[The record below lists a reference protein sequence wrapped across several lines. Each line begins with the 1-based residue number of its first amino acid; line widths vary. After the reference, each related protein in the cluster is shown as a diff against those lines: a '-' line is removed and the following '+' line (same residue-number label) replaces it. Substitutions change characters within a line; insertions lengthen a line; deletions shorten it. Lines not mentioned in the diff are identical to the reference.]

1 MVIFKCQRCGA
12 CCRASHIAVLAHEK
26 LILTKIAK
34 KFDIQVDFSYDYT
47 IYDRYSN
54 QKIVL
59 TYYITLK
66 NGVCP
71 FLKGNTCLIHD
82 IYKPLI
88 CRSFP
93 YVPKKVEYLY
103 NADLRVIKHR
113 STYAIS
119 TACTFI
125 RKFKSEIERY
135 IETEDDIKAF
145 LPDEYLAAVKM
156 EVLRTKY
163 LSALSYLWRLN
174 YINLDFSYKGY
185 SQVVDAYTFIRRYL
199 PYFVI
204 DYRTY

>member
-1 MVIFKCQRCGA
+1 MLGVE
-12 CCRASHIAVLAHEK
+12 VE
-26 LILTKIAK
+26 
-34 KFDIQVDFSYDYT
+34 FSYDYT
-47 IYDRYSN
+47 IYDRFSN
-54 QKIVL
+54 QRIAL

-66 NGVCP
+66 NGSCP
-71 FLKGNTCLIHD
+71 FLKGNRCSIHD

-103 NADLRVIKHR
+103 NSDMRVIKHR

-119 TACTFI
+119 TACTFV
-125 RKFKSEIERY
+125 RKFKSEIEKH

-145 LPDEYLAAVKM
+145 LPEEYLAAVKM
-156 EVLRTKY
+156 EILRTRY
-163 LSALSYLWRLN
+163 LSALSYLWKLN
-174 YINLDFSYKGY
+174 YIQLDFSYKGY
-185 SQVVDAYTFIRRYL
+185 SQVVDAYSFIRRYL